1 MRHIQW
7 LICPPFYS
15 ALGLLAAAG
24 ASAAPSADT
33 AAVAAHTDWDLSD
46 LYPSLN
52 DWQDSYARTQAAADQ
67 LAAYQGTLDRGADA
81 MLKALVAISDLNRE
95 SARLYVYTSLASDQ
109 DVRVSANL
117 ERNQRSRALLT
128 RLAEKTSWVAPEI
141 LRVGAKQVNA
151 FVAQNATLKE
161 RFGHYLDNTLRS
173 APHTLGVEAENVLAA
188 TGDVL
193 AQPDSIH
200 SQLADSE
207 LPVPTVTLSD
217 GTEARL
223 TQAAFQK
230 YRQSAVRADRKL
242 VFDGYWGAW
251 KKFEGTAGALLTTQ
265 VMGDHFTAKS
275 RNFDTALQAAQFP
288 DAMPDAVYRTLIAEV
303 NAALPTLHRYLR
315 LRKQLLG
322 ITDDLRYYDGYP
334 PMFQLGSAPKFSV
347 AESERI
353 TLAAL
358 QPLGEEYLGLLR
370 KGFSSHWMSAYPTD
384 GKRLGAYMQ
393 GSAYDVHPYLLL
405 NLNDDYESM
414 STLAHEWGHAVHNQL
429 ADRAQ
434 PYDKSEY
441 STAIAESASIGNEML
456 LNDYVVAHA
465 ATRAEKL
472 YYLGAGLETIRTTYF
487 RQALFAEFELA
498 IHEELEKGRSLSG
511 ARMTDMY
518 CGLMRKYYGEAQ
530 GVMKIDPEYCIEWA
544 VVPHF
549 YRDFYVYQYAT
560 SIAGAAQFTDA
571 IIKEGAPARERF
583 LTLLRAGGSDYPYEL
598 YKRAGV
604 DMASPAPYRALAAR
618 MNRLLDEI
626 EALQAQK

>member
-1 MRHIQW
+1 MRHVQA
-7 LICPPFYS
+7 LTRSFFYS
-15 ALGLLAAAG
+15 AVGLLLAAG
-24 ASAAPSADT
+24 APAASGAKAAAPMVS
-33 AAVAAHTDWDLSD
+33 TDWDLTD
-46 LYPSLN
+46 LYPTLK
-52 DWQDSYARTQAAADQ
+52 DWQDSYARTQAAADK
-67 LAAYQGTLDRGADA
+67 LEAYQGTLGNGADA
-81 MLKALVAISDLNRE
+81 MLKALVAVSDLNRE
-95 SARLYVYTSLASDQ
+95 SARLYVYSSLASDQ

-117 ERNQRSRALLT
+117 ERNQQARALLT
-128 RLAEKTSWVAPEI
+128 HLAEKSSWMAPEI
-141 LRVGAKQVNA
+141 LHVGAKKVNA
-151 FVAQNATLKE
+151 FLAENATLKK
-161 RFGHYLDNTLRS
+161 RFGHFLDNTLRA

-188 TGDVL
+188 TGNLLV
-193 AQPDSIH
+193 QPDTIH

-217 GTEARL
+217 GTQARL
-223 TQAAFQK
+223 TQAAYQK

-251 KKFEGTAGALLTTQ
+251 KKFEGTSGALLATQ
-265 VMGDHFTAKS
+265 VMGDEFTAKS

-322 ITDDLRYYDGYP
+322 IGDDLRYYDGYP
-334 PMFQLGSAPKFSV
+334 PMVHLDKEPKYSV
-347 AESERI
+347 ADSERI

-370 KGFSSHWMSAYPTD
+370 KGFGARWMSAYPTE

-405 NLNDDYESM
+405 NLNEDYESM
-414 STLAHEWGHAVHNQL
+414 STLAHEWGHAVHSQL
-429 ADRAQ
+429 ANHAQ
-434 PYDKSEY
+434 AYDNASY

-465 ATRAEKL
+465 ASRAEKL

-487 RQALFAEFELA
+487 RQAMFAEFELA
-498 IHEELEKGRSLSG
+498 IHEELEKGQSLSG
-511 ARMTDMY
+511 ARMTEMY
-518 CGLMRKYYGEAQ
+518 CGLLRKYYGEAQ

-618 MNRLLDEI
+618 MNRLLDEF
-626 EALQAQK
+626 EAVRAQK